1 MSATT
6 PSSRADSAHKSSR
19 SSDDGFEIVEHD
31 LDVLSIPGSQDGTP
45 VRTLAVTEETE
56 RNGGMNESREIRP
69 WLWDY
74 DEFHDAIKGGDLD
87 GVRKMLDDGAN
98 VERGTDEG
106 ESPLI
111 LAIWKQDIAIITL
124 LLERGADVT
133 RPFDGFPP
141 IHYAV
146 MQKERAPQI
155 VQLLLDY
162 GASLEAVGTDDV
174 NALHFAACNGMIYGA
189 DFLIGKGVEVSKTC
203 TDERTPLI
211 LAARHGHMA
220 IVKLLLA
227 KRADFHER
235 SENGCTVL
243 MWAAEYGQQEVVRY
257 LLEAGARV
265 DDRSVEGL
273 SKLM

>member
-6 PSSRADSAHKSSR
+6 PSLRVDTAHKTSR
-19 SSDDGFEIVEHD
+19 SSDDEFEMVEHD

-45 VRTLAVTEETE
+45 VPTLAVTEETE
-56 RNGGMNESREIRP
+56 RSGGMNGSRESRP

-87 GVRKMLDDGAN
+87 GVKKMLDGGAN

-111 LAIWKQDIAIITL
+111 LAIWKQDIATITL

-141 IHYAV
+141 VHYAV
-146 MQKERAPQI
+146 MQKDRAPQI
-155 VQLLLDY
+155 IQLLLDH
-162 GASLEAVGTDDV
+162 GASLEAVGTEDV
-174 NALHFAACNGMIYGA
+174 NALHFAALNDMIHGA
-189 DFLIGKGVEVSKTC
+189 DFLIGKGVEISKTC

-211 LAARHGHMA
+211 LAAQHGHLA
-220 IVKLLLA
+220 IIRLLLA
-227 KRADFHER
+227 KGADLHEK
-235 SENGCTVL
+235 SENSCTVL
-243 MWAAEYGQQEVVRY
+243 MWAAEYGHHEVVLY

-265 DDRSVEGL
+265 DDRSVEDL
-273 SKLM
+273 SKLI

>member
-1 MSATT
+1 MSATA
-6 PSSRADSAHKSSR
+6 PSPRVGIAHETSHN
-19 SSDDGFEIVEHD
+19 SDDGFEIVEHD

-45 VRTLAVTEETE
+45 VPTIAVTEETE
-56 RNGGMNESREIRP
+56 RNGGTDEPRERRP
-69 WLWDY
+69 WLLDY

-87 GVRKMLDDGAN
+87 GVKKMLDDGAN

-106 ESPLI
+106 ESPLM

-141 IHYAV
+141 THHAV
-146 MQKERAPQI
+146 MQKDRAPQI
-155 VQLLLDY
+155 IHLLLDH
-162 GASLEAVGTDDV
+162 GASFEAVGTGDA
-174 NALHFAACNGMIYGA
+174 NALHFAASNGMIHGA
-189 DFLIGKGVEVSKTC
+189 DFLIGKGVEISKTC
-203 TDERTPLI
+203 ADERTPLL

-227 KRADFHER
+227 KGADLHER

-243 MWAAEYGQQEVVRY
+243 MWAAEYGQHEVVRY

>member
-6 PSSRADSAHKSSR
+6 PSPRADIAHKTSL
-19 SSDDGFEIVEHD
+19 SSDDEFEIVEHD

-45 VRTLAVTEETE
+45 VPTLAVTKETE
-56 RNGGMNESREIRP
+56 RNGGMNESRESRP
-69 WLWDY
+69 LLWDY
-74 DEFHDAIKGGDLD
+74 DEFYDAIKGGDLD
-87 GVRKMLDDGAN
+87 GVKKMLDDGAN

-106 ESPLI
+106 ESSLI
-111 LAIWKQDIAIITL
+111 LAIWQQHIAIITL
-124 LLERGADVT
+124 LLERGADAT

-141 IHYAV
+141 VHHAV
-146 MQKERAPQI
+146 MQKDRAPQI
-155 VQLLLDY
+155 IQLLLDH
-162 GASLEAVGTDDV
+162 GASLEAVGTEDI
-174 NALHFAACNGMIYGA
+174 NALHFAASNDMIHGA

-203 TDERTPLI
+203 TDERTPLM

-227 KRADFHER
+227 KGADSHER

-243 MWAAEYGQQEVVRY
+243 MWAAEYGQHEVVRY
-257 LLEAGARV
+257 LLEAGATV

-273 SKLM
+273 SKFM